1 MRDYIEL
8 LLGEE
13 TTQLF
18 DSYGRPLRHLRI
30 SVTGRCNFNCFFCHA
45 EGYTVP
51 PNKDLELSVEEF
63 SVIAEAAKRVGF
75 VDYKLTGG
83 EPLIREDIGE
93 IIDIFASVGGRVSI
107 TTNGSL
113 LVERLKKLDSD
124 KLDHINVS
132 LNSLDREKFKKITGA
147 DMLDKVIEG
156 IYTAYEAGHRIKINF
171 VLLRGL
177 NDNEVEKIVNFASNY
192 AFRLQ
197 IIELHPVG
205 KAKGGVFA
213 KHHNTISHVYDV
225 LKDRIVKVRYRSGLH
240 ARPIL
245 VLDNGLE
252 VELVLPVKNPIFCSR
267 CTRMRLTW
275 DGKLLPCLSW
285 EGSPPVDVREYM
297 YNAQDFEDKV
307 LRVVEAFQRA
317 NRLRRP
323 HHMYTLTTKDALRTK
338 RYTMRLGL
346 PKSDG
351 ILLFVGDNG
360 QSHLKKYL
368 MEWND

>member
-1 MRDYIEL
+1 MNGVLKEREI
-8 LLGEE
+8 
-13 TTQLF
+13 TQLF
-18 DSYGRPLRHLRI
+18 DSYGRPLRYLRI
-30 SVTGRCNFNCFFCHA
+30 SITGRCNFNCFFCHA
-45 EGYTVP
+45 EGCTTP
-51 PNKDLELSVEEF
+51 PNKDLELNLEEF
-63 SVIAEAAKRVGF
+63 RVVAEAAKRVGF

-93 IIDIFASVGGRVSI
+93 IVNVFASVGGRVSI
-107 TTNGSL
+107 TTNGSFL
-113 LVERLKKLDSD
+113 IERLKTLDSS

-132 LNSLDREKFKKITGA
+132 LNSLDKEKFKKITGVN
-147 DMLDKVIEG
+147 MLDKVVEG
-156 IYTAYEAGHRIKINF
+156 IRAAYEAGHRIKINF
-171 VLLRGL
+171 VMLKGL
-177 NDNEVEKIVNFASNY
+177 NDNEIEGMVEFASRY

-205 KAKGGVFA
+205 KAKGEIFA
-213 KHHNTISHVYDV
+213 RHYNAVSHVYDI
-225 LKDRIVKVRYRSGLH
+225 LKNRIVKVRYRSGLH

-245 VLDNGLE
+245 VLDNGFE
-252 VELVLPVKNPIFCSR
+252 IELVLPVKNPIFCSR

-323 HHMYTLTTKDALRTK
+323 HHMYTLTTKDVLKTK

-351 ILLFVGDNG
+351 MLLFVGDNG